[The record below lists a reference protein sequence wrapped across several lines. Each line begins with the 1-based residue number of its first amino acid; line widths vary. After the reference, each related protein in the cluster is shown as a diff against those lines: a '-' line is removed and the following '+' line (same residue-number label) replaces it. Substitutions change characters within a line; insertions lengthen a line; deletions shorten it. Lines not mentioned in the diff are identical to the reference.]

1 MKNTILVLLFG
12 TVATCFSGAATI
24 AVGRGGAT
32 NGYTTF
38 TAGGT
43 NLSLTGGFYFS
54 VGTFAS
60 EPVITTPA
68 SLLSAITNQYSE
80 FAAIQSP
87 TTGTTLGSLT
97 GSFIA
102 TNADFNSVPMYFVV
116 GNGTT
121 RANSTQFA
129 ILKGDPVGFVFPAAA
144 GSPSGAANITLSGAA
159 VASPLANAGIE
170 VDIVGAPDSLTLVD
184 TIPEPSAALL
194 GALGALGLLR
204 RRRIS

>member
-1 MKNTILVLLFG
+1 MKNTILALLLG
-12 TVATCFSGAATI
+12 AVATGVSSAATI

-38 TAGGT
+38 TASGT

-68 SLLSAITNQYSE
+68 SLLNVITNNYSE
-80 FAAIQSP
+80 FASILTP
-87 TTGTTLGSLT
+87 TSGSTIGSLT

-129 ILKGDPVGFVFPAAA
+129 ILKGDPTPFVFPASA
-144 GSPSGAANITLSGAA
+144 GSPSGAASITLSGAA
-159 VASPLANAGIE
+159 VASPLAGAGIE
-170 VDIVGAPDSLTLVD
+170 LEIAGAPDSLTLVD
-184 TIPEPSAALL
+184 TIPEPSAVLL

-204 RRRIS
+204 RRRI